1 MSWSFMGVK
10 GLDYMTFEM
19 SKEEWGHCDLKKPI

>member
-19 SKEEWGHCDLKKPI
+19 SKEWGHCDLKKPI